1 MKYLLIILFLI
12 LSPILGDDSHNP
24 GQDCMSCHYDGG
36 PGEEHVFP
44 IGGTIYTDQEGS
56 DYLNEAYVIVEDVFS
71 NSFFFITDDLGNFW
85 FDLHEDNEIECDDVP
100 MDLCMIINECTW
112 EADDQEC
119 EDNSN
124 PPNNIP
130 TPPFDIYI
138 EHDGYS
144 TSMPTYS
151 TSGSCN
157 SCHDTGA
164 RIHIPSTQDPVF
176 NMGDV
181 NMDTIINVLDII
193 FMVNVVMG
201 IDGFDMSQFMLA
213 DFNYDGII
221 NVLDIISLVNIIIGN
236 EDNNSDGVSYISDI
250 QPIFNSDCTSC
261 HGTAGGL
268 NLYSYDGLM
277 SGGLSGPMVV
287 PFDHLNSELWI
298 RCASGQMPTGPND
311 LTFQQIGII
320 AQWIDEGALH
330 YSDDCDGE
338 YDECGICNGSG
349 IQGGECDCDG
359 NILDDCGICDGLGPT
374 IVCSDGSIVCSSLD
388 CDDIVDSELELI
400 FSDEI
405 LVYPQEN
412 INQDFPEIISTDDG
426 TIHLVWVNN
435 AGNGRN
441 IMYASSQDEGEV
453 FSEPIQINQISNNV
467 IAFNDAGPKIKVR
480 NNELFIIY
488 TDMRDN
494 LMKIYINHSADN
506 GLTWSEDIL
515 VSDQSYMQKF
525 PDLEVDQYGKLHLVY
540 YSYGEDYLFHSVRY
554 ATAESNSIS
563 FSPSAE
569 MGIVNGAQIPCECC
583 QTDLEIAEN
592 NDIYFS
598 FRNNINNIRD
608 HYIAIKTQNSENF
621 DNLVQV
627 SNYGDYIEGC
637 PNSGPSLET
646 SNNYIALSYR
656 VSQSSTSY
664 INYSDIS
671 SFDFNNEV
679 DLISAE
685 SSSSPNLSD
694 IVLHDNF
701 IHAGWIDYVDGN
713 PNVIYGVTQIG
724 NNHLFNTQT
733 MNQNIEIDYVMQKD
747 TKLHWHNDKLFYF
760 WSDRR
765 DNNTY
770 QLYFRKAI
778 ANY

>member
-1 MKYLLIILFLI
+1 MKYLILTITLVFA
-12 LSPILGDDSHNP
+12 SHNP
-24 GQDCMSCHYDGG
+24 GQDCMNCHYDGG

-44 IGGTIYTDQEGS
+44 VGGTIYTDQEGS
-56 DYLNEAYVIVEDVFS
+56 DYLSGAHVIIEDVYDNTFL
-71 NSFFFITDDLGNFW
+71 FISDYLGNFW
-85 FDLHEDNEIECDDVP
+85 FDLHEDNEIECNDVP
-100 MDLCMIINECTW
+100 MELCIIINECTW

-130 TPPFDIYI
+130 TPPFDIYV
-138 EHDGYS
+138 EHNGYS
-144 TSMPTYS
+144 ASMPTYS

-164 RIHIPSTQDPVF
+164 RIHIPATQDPVF

-193 FMVNVVMG
+193 FMVNVIMG
-201 IDGFDMSQFMLA
+201 TDEFDMSQFMLA
-213 DFNYDGII
+213 DFNFDGII
-221 NVLDIISLVNIIIGN
+221 NILDIISLVNIIIGN
-236 EDNNSDGVSYISDI
+236 GNNNSDGVSYISDI
-250 QPIFNSDCTSC
+250 QPFFNSGCVSC

-277 SGGLSGPMVV
+277 SGGINGPMVV

-298 RCASGQMPTGPND
+298 RCASGQMPPGPND

-320 AQWIDEGALH
+320 AQWIDEGAIQ
-330 YSDDCDGE
+330 YSDDCNGE
-338 YDECGICNGSG
+338 YDECGVCNGEG
-349 IQGGECDCDG
+349 IPNGECDCDG
-359 NILDDCGICDGLGPT
+359 NLLDDCGICDGPGPT
-374 IVCSDGSIVCSSLD
+374 IECSDGTIVCSSLD

-426 TIHLVWVNN
+426 TIHLVWINN

-453 FSEPIQINQISNNV
+453 FSEPIQINQVSNNV
-467 IAFNDAGPKIKVR
+467 IAFNDAGPKIKIR

-494 LMKIYINHSADN
+494 LMKIYINHSTDN

-515 VSDQSYMQKF
+515 ISDQSYMQKF

-554 ATAESNSIS
+554 ATAEANSIS
-563 FSPSAE
+563 FSPSIA

-583 QTDLEIAEN
+583 QTDLEITEN
-592 NDIYFS
+592 NDVYFS

-621 DNLVQV
+621 DNLIQV
-627 SNYGDYIEGC
+627 STYEDYIEGC
-637 PNSGPSLET
+637 PNSGPSLEIN
-646 SNNYIALSYR
+646 NNYIALSYR
-656 VSQSSTSY
+656 VGQSSTSY
-664 INYSDIS
+664 MNYSDIS
-671 SFDFNNEV
+671 LLDFNNEV
-679 DLISAE
+679 DLISTAP
-685 SSSSPNLSD
+685 SSSPNLSD
-694 IVLHDNF
+694 IVLHNNF

-713 PNVIYGVTQIG
+713 PNVIYGVTQVG
-724 NNHLFNTQT
+724 NNELFNTQT

-770 QLYFRKAI
+770 QLYFRKSI
-778 ANY
+778 AN